1 MKKNILF
8 LFLFISALV
17 FAQPMS
23 GTYTI
28 GGTNPD
34 FASINSA
41 VANVV
46 FNGVNGPTDFIIRN
60 GTYNEILQIAA
71 IPGASAANRIT
82 FMGETADSNLVLING
97 ATTTDQQNSLRLDFL
112 EYVTFKSITVRQLP
126 NVFNNAV
133 VFINR
138 GKYINFENCVLWGH
152 GSSTSSATE
161 YVIQGCADSGFVA
174 RNCFIRG
181 ANEGLSLSNG
191 SSISHR
197 NVLIENNNFQTGG
210 KQLFMNGGAFSI
222 VRNNYFTSRVLYQ
235 THSRGQFYGNKVFGT
250 FQIIS
255 SNGWADNKFKIYNNQ
270 IYRTGADLGATY
282 ALRIGSSSYLEI
294 YNNTIAINSTN
305 AGYAFFAEGSFTT
318 TSPIS
323 FKNNNVYRIDN
334 NSTNHTIRIP
344 NAISYAEGI
353 ECDYNNYY
361 SQGPSF
367 MDEYPSF
374 TDWTSTT
381 GFDLH
386 STNLN
391 PQIVLGEDLLI
402 TNPLLFNTGTPI
414 PYIDTDINGNFR
426 NPQNPTV
433 GAFEQLSAPT
443 IDLGSDTT
451 ICGTDFVLDAG
462 NPGSLYLWSTGETT
476 QTISLSSSG
485 TYSVFVSNS
494 EGESSDTIN
503 VSINPFP
510 TISIIATEDSICAGT
525 QVFFEVTGTTIEGL
539 FWNDLQISLI
549 ERMVMPESTTVY
561 SGYFT
566 NALECTS
573 TVEKTIYV
581 HPIVETSF
589 EITENSICSNSGTFN
604 LTGGV
609 PSGGTYFVDGNET
622 VNLELS
628 NYENEFVVVTYSYT
642 SANFCNTTASDSIF
656 VDLCTSTFNNTLNTN
671 NLLYNSIEKMFYFEG
686 ESYLNQQFKLYDI
699 NGKVVV
705 NKTITSNKLKLD
717 NDLNSGVYISE
728 INFREGVVRSKI
740 ILIK

>member
-34 FASINSA
+34 FSSINSA
-41 VANVV
+41 VAQVV
-46 FNGVNGPTDFIIRN
+46 LNGVNGPTNFIIRN

-82 FMGETADSNLVLING
+82 FVGETADSNLVLING
-97 ATTTDQQNSLRLDFL
+97 STNTDQQNSLRLDFL

-138 GKYINFENCVLWGH
+138 GKYINFENCVLWGY
-152 GSSTSSATE
+152 GSSTSSSTE
-161 YVIQGCADSGFVA
+161 YLMQGCPDSALVVKQ
-174 RNCFIRG
+174 CYLRG
-181 ANEGLSLSNG
+181 ANEGLALSSTANFV
-191 SSISHR
+191 HR
-197 NVLIENNNFQTGG
+197 NVLIEHNEFQTGG
-210 KQLFMNGGAFSI
+210 KQLFMNGGAQSV
-222 VRNNYFTSRVLYQ
+222 VRNNIFTSRVLYQ
-235 THSRGQFYGNKVFGT
+235 AHSRGQFYNNRVSGT

-255 SNGWADNKFKIYNNQ
+255 SSGWANEKFKIYNNQ
-270 IYRTGADLGATY
+270 ISQTGNDLGATY
-282 ALRIGSSSYLEI
+282 ALRISSSSYLEI

-305 AGYAFFAEGSFTT
+305 AGYAFYAEGAFTA

-323 FKNNNVYRIDN
+323 FKNNNLYRLDN
-334 NSTNHTIRIP
+334 NSNNYLFRIP
-344 NAISYAEGI
+344 NAVAYIEGI

-361 SQGPSF
+361 SEGPNF
-367 MDEYPSF
+367 INEYPTFESWQ
-374 TDWTSTT
+374 TATGLDSNSTQINSQFIIP
-381 GFDLH
+381 GDL
-386 STNLN
+386 
-391 PQIVLGEDLLI
+391 II
-402 TNPLLFNTGTPI
+402 TNPLLFSTGTPI
-414 PYIDTDINGNFR
+414 SYINTDINGFFR
-426 NPQNPTV
+426 NTQNPTI
-433 GAFEQLSAPT
+433 GAFEQLLAPT
-443 IDLGSDTT
+443 ANLGNDTSF
-451 ICGTDFVLDAG
+451 CGTNYQLDAG

-494 EGESSDTIN
+494 AGESSDTIN
-503 VSINPFP
+503 VSINPFS

-539 FWNDLQISLI
+539 FWNDLQINLI
-549 ERMVMPESTTVY
+549 ERMVIPDSTTVY

-566 NALECTS
+566 NEEGCTS

-589 EITENSICSNSGTFN
+589 EIIENSICSNSGTFN
-604 LTGGV
+604 LTSGV

-622 VNLELS
+622 VN
-628 NYENEFVVVTYSYT
+628 
-642 SANFCNTTASDSIF
+642 
-656 VDLCTSTFNNTLNTN
+656 
-671 NLLYNSIEKMFYFEG
+671 
-686 ESYLNQQFKLYDI
+686 
-699 NGKVVV
+699 
-705 NKTITSNKLKLD
+705 
-717 NDLNSGVYISE
+717 
-728 INFREGVVRSKI
+728 
-740 ILIK
+740 